1 MIDDQDNY
9 SDSIKQLS
17 IRSSYLLGLAF
28 SNQMQSGQ
36 VNSLPYYILYLGM
49 KDRVIQELGADVV
62 EVGQQYCAIIDRI
75 EHNESWE
82 ELDIKGAPEL
92 HQKTIFRHA
101 TQSAELMG
109 HKTIEPLDLIYG
121 ACKTIISAND
131 GNIDHE
137 IEEQVIPIYQTLHQ
151 KISQKIYPEHK
162 NVEGRSMVTTSY
174 SASSSDN
181 AAENREAKNDSK
193 LPKED
198 HETLIKYAA
207 YMNEGPF
214 PEFFGR
220 TEELGQVQ
228 TILLQ
233 TRKNNPLLLGE
244 AGVGKTAIVEGL
256 VRLIEEDDARYPF
269 DEKPQ
274 VYSLDIAKLV
284 AGTMYRGEFEERMK
298 LILGIAERN
307 KGKVVLFIDEIHK
320 IVGAGAASSGMDA
333 ANLMKPAMARG
344 NITIIGA
351 TTTDE
356 YRKYV
361 EKDKALI
368 RRFGVVQVQQP
379 DRDGTLRM
387 LQNSTQEMVKKHA
400 VTYSTSAMEA
410 AYDLG
415 KRYFPD
421 KTMPDSAFD
430 LLDQAGAY
438 SRFNMKDGAFITDEE
453 IAQVVAKRTGVPIA
467 QLTSS
472 DQKLAVDLEKNM
484 KANVFQ
490 QDKAIA
496 TLAAAAQSSFA
507 GLRENGKTKGNFLFS
522 GPTGVGKTEV
532 AKVFA
537 ETLGIELQRFDMS
550 EYMSQYS
557 VSKLIGAPPGY
568 VGYDQGGLLTE
579 AIKNKPY
586 SVILLDEVEKAH
598 KDIFNIFLQ
607 VMDNGHITDGQGR
620 PVDCRNIYLLMTTN
634 AGQTQ
639 KKKSSI
645 GFNAVADT
653 ETVPNAINQLFSPEL
668 INRMDAVVDFDALK
682 KEGIEKIAE
691 KLLRIKATTLFEN
704 KGITLEFTKAAIDQV
719 STGGFDAVH
728 GARPMKRYINTQID
742 PVVSKLI
749 LDGVARK
756 GDTLLINFREAT
768 DNSKAT
774 FECNK
779 LVKPANDR
787 GSCALL
793 TYQRTHEA

>member
-1 MIDDQDNY
+1 MIDEQDNNR
-9 SDSIKQLS
+9 DSIKQLS
-17 IRSSYLLGLAF
+17 IRAAYLFGLAF
-28 SNQMQSGQ
+28 SNQMQSSQ

-49 KDRVIQELGADVV
+49 KDRVVQELGDNVV
-62 EVGQQYCAIIDRI
+62 EAGQQYCAIIDQI
-75 EHNESWE
+75 EHNETWE
-82 ELDIKGAPEL
+82 ELDINGSLEE
-92 HQKTIFRHA
+92 HQRTIFQHA

-121 ACKTIISAND
+121 ACKTIITAND

-137 IEEQVIPIYQTLHQ
+137 IEKHVIPIYQTLNQ
-151 KISQKIYPEHK
+151 KISQKIFPEHK

-174 SASSSDN
+174 SASNSDD

-193 LPKED
+193 LSKED
-198 HETLIKYAA
+198 HETLTKYAA

-220 TEELGQVQ
+220 SEELKQVQ

-256 VRLIEEDDARYPF
+256 VRLIEEDDIRYPF

-284 AGTMYRGEFEERMK
+284 AGTMYRGEFEARMK
-298 LILGIAERN
+298 SILDIAERN

-379 DRDGTLRM
+379 DRESTLKM
-387 LQNSTQEMVKKHA
+387 LQNSTQEMVKKHD

-415 KRYFPD
+415 KRYFPE

-430 LLDQAGAY
+430 LLDQAGAH
-438 SRFNMKDGAFITDEE
+438 SQFNMEDGAFITDEE
-453 IAQVVAKRTGVPIA
+453 IAQVVAERTGVPIA
-467 QLTSS
+467 QLTNS
-472 DQKLAVDLEKNM
+472 DQKMAVDLEKNM
-484 KANVFQ
+484 KARVFQ
-490 QDKAIA
+490 QDRAIS
-496 TLAAAAQSSFA
+496 TLATAAQSSFA
-507 GLRENGKTKGNFLFS
+507 GLREDGKTKGNFLFS
-522 GPTGVGKTEV
+522 GPTGVGKTEA

-537 ETLGIELQRFDMS
+537 ESLGIELQRFDMS

-557 VSKLIGAPPGY
+557 VSKLIGSPPGY

-598 KDIFNIFLQ
+598 PDIFNIFLQ

-634 AGQTQ
+634 AGQAQ

-653 ETVPNAINQLFSPEL
+653 ETVPNAITQFFSPEF
-668 INRMDAVVDFDALK
+668 INRMDAVVEFEALGK
-682 KEGIEKIAE
+682 DGIEEIAK
-691 KLLRIKATTLFEN
+691 KLLGIKAATLFEN

-719 STGGFDAVH
+719 STGGFDAAH
-728 GARPMKRYINTQID
+728 GARPMKRYINDQID

-749 LDGVARK
+749 LGGAARK

-768 DNSKAT
+768 DDSKAT

-787 GSCALL
+787 GPCALL
-793 TYQRTHEA
+793 TFQRTCEA